1 MPSTPMCSFS
11 THCAPAN
18 HQERRRK
25 SQETRL
31 KLARL
36 PHRKGLE
43 DIDSS
48 FRPSI
53 DKRQID
59 EVGHLQLDLQ
69 ETELL
74 CRLISERYEHGSIIL
89 TRNRYFSDNVLA
101 TALLNRLL
109 HHAHVVNIRDQTYR
123 LRNRLKAGAQT
134 VPQTEIPAE
143 I

>member
-1 MPSTPMCSFS
+1 M
-11 THCAPAN
+11 
-18 HQERRRK
+18 
-25 SQETRL
+25 